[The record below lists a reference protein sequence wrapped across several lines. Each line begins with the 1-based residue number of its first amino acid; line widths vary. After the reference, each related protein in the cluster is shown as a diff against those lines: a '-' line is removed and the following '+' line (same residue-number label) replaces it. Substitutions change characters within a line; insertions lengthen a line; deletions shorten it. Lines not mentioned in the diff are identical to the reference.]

1 MNLEKLYEIQ
11 GGLDAHIIKEKGLE
25 GENLIP
31 NLFLALKVEV
41 AELANETR
49 CFKHWSNK
57 KASPREVILEEY
69 ADGLHFALSLGN
81 HTGFHKNHGGYT
93 RGGSLTDT
101 FNDCFIAIA
110 DFEANSNQQ
119 TYDNLLASFFQ
130 IGKTLGF
137 SLKEIEEAYLKKN
150 EINHRRQMDGY

>member
-25 GENLIP
+25 GKNLIP
-31 NLFLALKVEV
+31 NLFLALKVEI

-57 KASPREVILEEY
+57 EASSKEIILEEY

-81 HTGFHKNHGGYT
+81 HTGFKKNKGGYT
-93 RGGSLTDT
+93 WEGGLVDN

-110 DFEANSNQQ
+110 DFEANPDQQ
-119 TYDNLLASFFQ
+119 SYDNFLASFFQ
-130 IGKTLGF
+130 IGKALGF
-137 SLKEIEEAYLKKN
+137 SLIEIEDAYMKKN
-150 EINHRRQMDGY
+150 EINHQRQLTGY